1 MYRRKGHTMSK
12 AIKPL
17 KITPYNPSMEVLR
30 AEWTGEKLPETP
42 VVIDTVKVGNRFVP
56 FGKKQAKR

>member
-1 MYRRKGHTMSK
+1 MFKGF
-12 AIKPL
+12 KPL

-30 AEWTGEKLPETP
+30 SEWTGEKLPETP
-42 VVIDTVKVGNRFVP
+42 VVISESPFTLDTVRVGNRFVP

>member
-1 MYRRKGHTMSK
+1 MSK

-42 VVIDTVKVGNRFVP
+42 VIIETCKVNGRFVP